1 MAETRLLP
9 PMARC
14 PRCGGGLEGGG
25 DDSVVCGGCHAVY
38 PVFDGIPWLY
48 RDVVGSRSQ
57 WASKLQQLQGEIR
70 GELELLDRAAASG
83 DRMQT
88 TLDRLQSLRAGTER
102 LGLQVF
108 SLLEPFAFAFSEITT
123 RLPRDRIPSR
133 QHLSSYLET
142 VFRDWCWGD
151 EEVQTSLGTIEPLL
165 GGDPRGRH
173 ILVLG
178 GGAGRLA
185 YELARLGDWGSVVQ
199 LDINPL
205 LTRVGSLLT
214 RGTSVTLTE
223 IPRMPMGLSHVAVD
237 QLLERPGPVASAP
250 LHFLIGDAF
259 APPFAPESFD
269 LLVTPWF
276 VDILPESFARVARRL
291 NGLLAPGGA
300 WVDFGPLSFE
310 SLPLEER
317 YTREEIEEALVAA
330 GMEVETSELRR
341 VPYLHSPHGMPRRS
355 EEVLV
360 FRAVQR
366 EVAPIEE
373 DFAFYPSW
381 MTDPDESVPAL
392 PAFEQMRN
400 DRTFDL
406 EILRCIDGRS
416 SINQIVDT
424 LSDRY
429 SLSHDRCENAVNRFF
444 ARCYEADSETDTS
457 TRLG

>member
-14 PRCGGGLEGGG
+14 PRCGGALESG
-25 DDSVVCGGCHAVY
+25 DDDSIVCGGCRTVH

-48 RDVVGSRSQ
+48 RDVAGSRSQ

-83 DRMQT
+83 DRMES
-88 TLDRLQSLRAGTER
+88 TLDRLQRLRSGTER
-102 LGLQVF
+102 LGRQVF
-108 SLLEPFAFAFSEITT
+108 SLLEPFAFAFSEITPG
-123 RLPRDRIPSR
+123 LPRDRIPSR
-133 QHLSSYLET
+133 QHFSSYLET
-142 VFRDWCWGD
+142 AFRDWCWGED
-151 EEVQTSLGTIEPLL
+151 EIQTSLGTIEPLL
-165 GGDPRGRH
+165 GGDPKGRH
-173 ILVLG
+173 VLVLG

-185 YELARLGDWGSVVQ
+185 YELSRLGDWGSVVQ

-214 RGTSVTLTE
+214 RGTSLTLTE
-223 IPRMPMGLSHVAVD
+223 IPRMPMGLAHVAVD
-237 QLLERPGPVASAP
+237 QSLARPGPAPTSP

-259 APPFAPESFD
+259 APPFAPGSFD
-269 LLVTPWF
+269 LLLTPWF

-291 NGLLAPGGA
+291 NGLLAAGGA

-317 YTREEIEEALVAA
+317 YTREEMDEALVAA

-355 EEVLV
+355 EEILV

-366 EVAPIEE
+366 AASPIEE
-373 DFAFYPSW
+373 DFAFYPDW

-392 PAFEQMRN
+392 PAFEEMRN

-424 LSDRY
+424 LSARY
-429 SLSHDRCENAVNRFF
+429 SLPRDRCENAVSRFF
-444 ARCYEADSETDTS
+444 ARCVESDSETDTAARIS
-457 TRLG
+457 